1 MEQRILQY
9 RKQIDEWL
17 TEMEQNVQTLSQHGE
32 YSTQAVQR
40 QTHTQKTDTEKTDIK
55 KTDIKKTDT
64 EEQTM
69 QEMVQD
75 AKDSVEGSG
84 MSIEIL
90 AEGNTLIY
98 EYTFE
103 EDSLDDSMLDA
114 VKEQLV
120 SGLESAASTFEG
132 IASDLN
138 DELKVENS
146 TVVVRYLYNGETLAE
161 SEYTAD

>member
-1 MEQRILQY
+1 M
-9 RKQIDEWL
+9 
-17 TEMEQNVQTLSQHGE
+17 
-32 YSTQAVQR
+32 
-40 QTHTQKTDTEKTDIK
+40 K
-55 KTDIKKTDT
+55 KTTLKTIAIALVMTLMLAMTACGGNKDAAL
-64 EEQTM
+64 EKYFQTDEM
-69 QEMVQD
+69 QEMVQE

-103 EDSLDDSMLDA
+103 EDSFDDSMLDA

-120 SGLESAASTFEG
+120 SGLESTASTFEG

-146 TVVVRYLYNGETLAE
+146 TVVVHYLYNGETLAE

>member
-1 MEQRILQY
+1 M
-9 RKQIDEWL
+9 
-17 TEMEQNVQTLSQHGE
+17 
-32 YSTQAVQR
+32 
-40 QTHTQKTDTEKTDIK
+40 K
-55 KTDIKKTDT
+55 KTTLKTIAIALVMTLMLAMTACGGNKDAAL
-64 EEQTM
+64 EEYFQTDEM
-69 QEMVQD
+69 QEMVQE

-103 EDSLDDSMLDA
+103 EDSFDDSMLDA

-138 DELKVENS
+138 DELKVDNS

>member
-1 MEQRILQY
+1 M
-9 RKQIDEWL
+9 
-17 TEMEQNVQTLSQHGE
+17 
-32 YSTQAVQR
+32 
-40 QTHTQKTDTEKTDIK
+40 K
-55 KTDIKKTDT
+55 KTTLKTIAIALVMTLMLAMTACGGNKDAAL
-64 EEQTM
+64 EKYFQTDEM
-69 QEMVQD
+69 QEMVQE

-103 EDSLDDSMLDA
+103 EDSFDDSMLDA

-120 SGLESAASTFEG
+120 SGLESSASTFEG

>member
-1 MEQRILQY
+1 M
-9 RKQIDEWL
+9 
-17 TEMEQNVQTLSQHGE
+17 
-32 YSTQAVQR
+32 
-40 QTHTQKTDTEKTDIK
+40 K
-55 KTDIKKTDT
+55 KTTLNTIAIALVMTLILPMTACCGNKDAALDKYFQAD
-64 EEQTM
+64 EM
-69 QEMVQD
+69 QEMVQE

-90 AEGNTLIY
+90 AEGYTLIY

-103 EDSLDDSMLDA
+103 EDSFDDSMLDA

-120 SGLESAASTFEG
+120 SGLESTASTFEG

-146 TVVVRYLYNGETLAE
+146 TVVVRYLYNGEALAE

>member
-1 MEQRILQY
+1 M
-9 RKQIDEWL
+9 
-17 TEMEQNVQTLSQHGE
+17 
-32 YSTQAVQR
+32 
-40 QTHTQKTDTEKTDIK
+40 K
-55 KTDIKKTDT
+55 KTTLKTIAIALVMTLMLAMTACGGNKDAAL
-64 EEQTM
+64 EKYFQTDEM
-69 QEMVQD
+69 QEMVQE
-75 AKDSVEGSG
+75 AKDSVEGSV

-103 EDSLDDSMLDA
+103 EDSFDDSMLDA

-120 SGLESAASTFEG
+120 SGLESTASTFEG

>member
-1 MEQRILQY
+1 M
-9 RKQIDEWL
+9 
-17 TEMEQNVQTLSQHGE
+17 
-32 YSTQAVQR
+32 
-40 QTHTQKTDTEKTDIK
+40 K
-55 KTDIKKTDT
+55 KTTLKTITIALVMTLMLAMTACGGNKDAAL
-64 EEQTM
+64 EKYFQTDEM
-69 QEMVQD
+69 QEMVQE

-103 EDSLDDSMLDA
+103 EDSFDDSMLDA

-120 SGLESAASTFEG
+120 SGLESTASTFEG

>member
-1 MEQRILQY
+1 M
-9 RKQIDEWL
+9 
-17 TEMEQNVQTLSQHGE
+17 
-32 YSTQAVQR
+32 
-40 QTHTQKTDTEKTDIK
+40 K
-55 KTDIKKTDT
+55 KTTLKTIAIALVMTLMLAMTACGGNKDAAL
-64 EEQTM
+64 EKYFQTDEM
-69 QEMVQD
+69 QEMVQE

-103 EDSLDDSMLDA
+103 EDSFDDSMLDA

-120 SGLESAASTFEG
+120 SGLESTATTFEG

>member
-1 MEQRILQY
+1 M
-9 RKQIDEWL
+9 
-17 TEMEQNVQTLSQHGE
+17 
-32 YSTQAVQR
+32 
-40 QTHTQKTDTEKTDIK
+40 K
-55 KTDIKKTDT
+55 KTTLKTIAIALVMTLMLAMTACGGNKDAAL
-64 EEQTM
+64 EKYFQTDEM
-69 QEMVQD
+69 QEMVQE

-103 EDSLDDSMLDA
+103 EDSFDDSMLDA

-120 SGLESAASTFEG
+120 SGLESTASTFEG

-146 TVVVRYLYNGETLAE
+146 TVVVRYLYNGETLAD

>member
-1 MEQRILQY
+1 M
-9 RKQIDEWL
+9 
-17 TEMEQNVQTLSQHGE
+17 
-32 YSTQAVQR
+32 
-40 QTHTQKTDTEKTDIK
+40 K
-55 KTDIKKTDT
+55 KTTLKTIAIALVMTLMLAMTACGGNKDAAL
-64 EEQTM
+64 EKYFQTDEM
-69 QEMVQD
+69 QEMVQE

-103 EDSLDDSMLDA
+103 GDSFDDSMLDA

-120 SGLESAASTFEG
+120 SGLESTASTFEG

-161 SEYTAD
+161 SEYTAG

>member
-1 MEQRILQY
+1 M
-9 RKQIDEWL
+9 
-17 TEMEQNVQTLSQHGE
+17 
-32 YSTQAVQR
+32 
-40 QTHTQKTDTEKTDIK
+40 K
-55 KTDIKKTDT
+55 KTTLKTIAIALVMTLMLAMTACGGNKDAAL
-64 EEQTM
+64 EKYFQTDEM
-69 QEMVQD
+69 QEMVQE

-103 EDSLDDSMLDA
+103 EDSFDDSMLDA

-120 SGLESAASTFEG
+120 SGLESTASTFEG

-138 DELKVENS
+138 DGLKVENS

-161 SEYTAD
+161 SEYTADKVSLI

>member
-1 MEQRILQY
+1 M
-9 RKQIDEWL
+9 
-17 TEMEQNVQTLSQHGE
+17 
-32 YSTQAVQR
+32 
-40 QTHTQKTDTEKTDIK
+40 K
-55 KTDIKKTDT
+55 KTTLKTIAIARVMTLMLAMTACGGNKDAAL
-64 EEQTM
+64 EKYFQTDEM
-69 QEMVQD
+69 QEMVQE

-103 EDSLDDSMLDA
+103 EDSFDDSMLDA

-120 SGLESAASTFEG
+120 SGLESTASTFEG

>member
-1 MEQRILQY
+1 M
-9 RKQIDEWL
+9 
-17 TEMEQNVQTLSQHGE
+17 
-32 YSTQAVQR
+32 
-40 QTHTQKTDTEKTDIK
+40 K
-55 KTDIKKTDT
+55 KTTLKTIAIALVMTLMLAMTACGGNKDAAL
-64 EEQTM
+64 EKYFQTDEM
-69 QEMVQD
+69 QEMVQE

-103 EDSLDDSMLDA
+103 EDSFDDSMLDA

-120 SGLESAASTFEG
+120 SGLESTASTFEG

-138 DELKVENS
+138 DELKVGNS

>member
-1 MEQRILQY
+1 M
-9 RKQIDEWL
+9 
-17 TEMEQNVQTLSQHGE
+17 
-32 YSTQAVQR
+32 
-40 QTHTQKTDTEKTDIK
+40 K
-55 KTDIKKTDT
+55 KTTLKTIAIALVMTLMLAMTACGGNQAAALEKYFQPD
-64 EEQTM
+64 EM
-69 QEMVQD
+69 QEMVQE

-103 EDSLDDSMLDA
+103 EDSFDDSMLDA

-120 SGLESAASTFEG
+120 SGLESSASTFEG

>member
-1 MEQRILQY
+1 M
-9 RKQIDEWL
+9 
-17 TEMEQNVQTLSQHGE
+17 
-32 YSTQAVQR
+32 
-40 QTHTQKTDTEKTDIK
+40 K
-55 KTDIKKTDT
+55 KTTLKTIAIALVMTLMLAMTACGGNKDAAL
-64 EEQTM
+64 EEYFQTDEM
-69 QEMVQD
+69 QEIIQD
-75 AKDSVEGSG
+75 AKDSVEGTG
-84 MSIEIL
+84 MSIELL

-103 EDSLDDSMLDA
+103 ENNFNDSELDTVTD
-114 VKEQLV
+114 QLV
-120 SGLESAASTFEG
+120 SRLESYASTFEG

>member
-1 MEQRILQY
+1 M
-9 RKQIDEWL
+9 
-17 TEMEQNVQTLSQHGE
+17 
-32 YSTQAVQR
+32 
-40 QTHTQKTDTEKTDIK
+40 K
-55 KTDIKKTDT
+55 KTTLKTIAIALVMTLMLAITACGGNKDAAL
-64 EEQTM
+64 EKYFQTDEM
-69 QEMVQD
+69 QEMVQE

-103 EDSLDDSMLDA
+103 EDSFDDSMLDA

-120 SGLESAASTFEG
+120 SGLESTASTFEG

>member
-1 MEQRILQY
+1 M
-9 RKQIDEWL
+9 
-17 TEMEQNVQTLSQHGE
+17 
-32 YSTQAVQR
+32 
-40 QTHTQKTDTEKTDIK
+40 K
-55 KTDIKKTDT
+55 KTTLKTIAIALVMTLMLAMTACGGNKDAAL
-64 EEQTM
+64 EKYFQTDEM
-69 QEMVQD
+69 QEIVQE
-75 AKDSVEGSG
+75 AKDRLEASG

-103 EDSLDDSMLDA
+103 EDSFDDSMLDA

-120 SGLESAASTFEG
+120 SGLESTASTFEG

-161 SEYTAD
+161 SEYTAG

>member
-1 MEQRILQY
+1 M
-9 RKQIDEWL
+9 
-17 TEMEQNVQTLSQHGE
+17 
-32 YSTQAVQR
+32 
-40 QTHTQKTDTEKTDIK
+40 K
-55 KTDIKKTDT
+55 KTTLKTIAIALVMTLMLAMTACGGNQDAAL
-64 EEQTM
+64 EKYFQTDEM
-69 QEMVQD
+69 QEMVQE

-103 EDSLDDSMLDA
+103 EDSFDDSMLDA

-120 SGLESAASTFEG
+120 SGLESTASTFEG

>member
-1 MEQRILQY
+1 M
-9 RKQIDEWL
+9 
-17 TEMEQNVQTLSQHGE
+17 
-32 YSTQAVQR
+32 
-40 QTHTQKTDTEKTDIK
+40 K
-55 KTDIKKTDT
+55 KTTLKTIAIALVVTLMLAMTACGGNKDAAL
-64 EEQTM
+64 EKYFQTDEM
-69 QEMVQD
+69 QEMVQE

-103 EDSLDDSMLDA
+103 EDSFDDSMLDA

-120 SGLESAASTFEG
+120 SGLESTASTFEG

>member
-1 MEQRILQY
+1 M
-9 RKQIDEWL
+9 
-17 TEMEQNVQTLSQHGE
+17 
-32 YSTQAVQR
+32 
-40 QTHTQKTDTEKTDIK
+40 K
-55 KTDIKKTDT
+55 KTTLKTIAIALVMTLMLAMTACGGNKDAAL
-64 EEQTM
+64 EKYFQTDEM
-69 QEMVQD
+69 QEMVQE

-103 EDSLDDSMLDA
+103 EDSFDDSMLDA

-120 SGLESAASTFEG
+120 SGLESTASTFEG

-146 TVVVRYLYNGETLAE
+146 TVVVCYLYNGETLAE

>member
-1 MEQRILQY
+1 M
-9 RKQIDEWL
+9 
-17 TEMEQNVQTLSQHGE
+17 
-32 YSTQAVQR
+32 
-40 QTHTQKTDTEKTDIK
+40 K
-55 KTDIKKTDT
+55 KTTLKTIAIALVMTLMLAMTACGGNKDAAL
-64 EEQTM
+64 EKYFQTDEM
-69 QEMVQD
+69 QEIVQE

-103 EDSLDDSMLDA
+103 EDSFDDSMLDA

-120 SGLESAASTFEG
+120 SGLESTASTFEG

>member
-1 MEQRILQY
+1 M
-9 RKQIDEWL
+9 
-17 TEMEQNVQTLSQHGE
+17 
-32 YSTQAVQR
+32 
-40 QTHTQKTDTEKTDIK
+40 K
-55 KTDIKKTDT
+55 KTTLKTIAIALVMTLMLAMTACGGNKDAAL
-64 EEQTM
+64 EKYFQTDEM
-69 QEMVQD
+69 QEMVQE

-98 EYTFE
+98 EYTLE
-103 EDSLDDSMLDA
+103 EDSFDDSMLDA

-120 SGLESAASTFEG
+120 SGLESTASTFEG

>member
-1 MEQRILQY
+1 M
-9 RKQIDEWL
+9 
-17 TEMEQNVQTLSQHGE
+17 
-32 YSTQAVQR
+32 
-40 QTHTQKTDTEKTDIK
+40 K
-55 KTDIKKTDT
+55 KTTLKTIAIALVITLMLAMTACGGNKDAAL
-64 EEQTM
+64 EKYFQTDEM
-69 QEMVQD
+69 QEMVQE

-103 EDSLDDSMLDA
+103 EDSFDDSMLDA

-120 SGLESAASTFEG
+120 SGLESTASTFEE

-146 TVVVRYLYNGETLAE
+146 KVVVRYLYNGETLAE

>member
-1 MEQRILQY
+1 M
-9 RKQIDEWL
+9 
-17 TEMEQNVQTLSQHGE
+17 
-32 YSTQAVQR
+32 
-40 QTHTQKTDTEKTDIK
+40 K
-55 KTDIKKTDT
+55 KTTLKTIAIALVMTLMLAMTACGGNKDAAL
-64 EEQTM
+64 EKYFQTDEM
-69 QEMVQD
+69 QEMVQE
-75 AKDSVEGSG
+75 AKNSVEGSG

-103 EDSLDDSMLDA
+103 EDSFDDSMLDA

-120 SGLESAASTFEG
+120 SGLESTASTFEG

-146 TVVVRYLYNGETLAE
+146 KVVVRYLYNGETLAE

>member
-1 MEQRILQY
+1 M
-9 RKQIDEWL
+9 
-17 TEMEQNVQTLSQHGE
+17 
-32 YSTQAVQR
+32 
-40 QTHTQKTDTEKTDIK
+40 K
-55 KTDIKKTDT
+55 KTTLKTIARALVMTLMLAMTACGGNKDAAL
-64 EEQTM
+64 EKYFQTDEM
-69 QEMVQD
+69 QEMVQE

-103 EDSLDDSMLDA
+103 EDSFDDSMLDA

-120 SGLESAASTFEG
+120 SGLESTASTFEG

-138 DELKVENS
+138 DGLKVENS

>member
-1 MEQRILQY
+1 M
-9 RKQIDEWL
+9 
-17 TEMEQNVQTLSQHGE
+17 
-32 YSTQAVQR
+32 
-40 QTHTQKTDTEKTDIK
+40 K
-55 KTDIKKTDT
+55 KTTLKTIAIALVMTLMLAMTACGGNKDAAL
-64 EEQTM
+64 EKYFQTDEM
-69 QEMVQD
+69 QEMVQE

-84 MSIEIL
+84 MSIELL

-103 EDSLDDSMLDA
+103 EDSFDDSMLDA

-120 SGLESAASTFEG
+120 SGLESTASTFEG

>member
-1 MEQRILQY
+1 M
-9 RKQIDEWL
+9 
-17 TEMEQNVQTLSQHGE
+17 
-32 YSTQAVQR
+32 
-40 QTHTQKTDTEKTDIK
+40 K
-55 KTDIKKTDT
+55 KTTLKTIAIALVMTLMLAMTACGGNKDAAL
-64 EEQTM
+64 ENYFQTDVM
-69 QEMVQD
+69 QEMVQE

-103 EDSLDDSMLDA
+103 EDSFDDSMLDA

-120 SGLESAASTFEG
+120 SGLESTASTFEG

>member
-1 MEQRILQY
+1 M
-9 RKQIDEWL
+9 
-17 TEMEQNVQTLSQHGE
+17 
-32 YSTQAVQR
+32 
-40 QTHTQKTDTEKTDIK
+40 K
-55 KTDIKKTDT
+55 KTTLKTIAIALVMTLMLAMTACGANKDAAL
-64 EEQTM
+64 EKYFQTDEM
-69 QEMVQD
+69 QEMVQE

-103 EDSLDDSMLDA
+103 EDSFDDSMLDA

-120 SGLESAASTFEG
+120 SGLESTASTFEG

>member
-1 MEQRILQY
+1 M
-9 RKQIDEWL
+9 
-17 TEMEQNVQTLSQHGE
+17 
-32 YSTQAVQR
+32 
-40 QTHTQKTDTEKTDIK
+40 K
-55 KTDIKKTDT
+55 KTTLKTIAIALVMTLMLAMTACGGNKDAAL
-64 EEQTM
+64 EKYFQTDEM
-69 QEMVQD
+69 QEMVQE

-84 MSIEIL
+84 MSIYIL

-103 EDSLDDSMLDA
+103 EDSFDDSMLDA

-120 SGLESAASTFEG
+120 SGLESTASTFEG

>member
-1 MEQRILQY
+1 M
-9 RKQIDEWL
+9 
-17 TEMEQNVQTLSQHGE
+17 
-32 YSTQAVQR
+32 
-40 QTHTQKTDTEKTDIK
+40 K
-55 KTDIKKTDT
+55 KTTLKTIAIALVRTLMLAMTACGGNKDAAL
-64 EEQTM
+64 EKYFQTDEM
-69 QEMVQD
+69 QEMVQE

-103 EDSLDDSMLDA
+103 EDSFDDSMLDA

-120 SGLESAASTFEG
+120 SGLESTASTFEG

>member
-1 MEQRILQY
+1 M
-9 RKQIDEWL
+9 
-17 TEMEQNVQTLSQHGE
+17 
-32 YSTQAVQR
+32 
-40 QTHTQKTDTEKTDIK
+40 K
-55 KTDIKKTDT
+55 KTTLKTIAIALVMTLMLAITACGGNKDAAL
-64 EEQTM
+64 EKYFQTDEM
-69 QEMVQD
+69 QEMVQE

-103 EDSLDDSMLDA
+103 EDSFDDSMLDA

-120 SGLESAASTFEG
+120 SGLESTASTFEG

-146 TVVVRYLYNGETLAE
+146 RVVVRYLCNGETLAE

>member
-1 MEQRILQY
+1 M
-9 RKQIDEWL
+9 
-17 TEMEQNVQTLSQHGE
+17 
-32 YSTQAVQR
+32 
-40 QTHTQKTDTEKTDIK
+40 K
-55 KTDIKKTDT
+55 KTTLKTISIALVMTLMLSMTACGGNKDAAL
-64 EEQTM
+64 EKYFQTDEM
-69 QEMVQD
+69 QEMVQE

-103 EDSLDDSMLDA
+103 EDSFDDSMLDA

-120 SGLESAASTFEG
+120 SGLESTASTFEG